1 MSSRKLQA
9 IILVLLVVVVAG
21 AVSASMQQ
29 EKSEYCGSCHTMK
42 PYYESWEKSSHADV
56 ECVECHSQRG
66 VGGWIQL
73 RRDLGRMARVERS
86 GAQPDLD
93 IQIADEFCLRCHTK
107 AHNIKEGE
115 SLIIPHGLHDAAG
128 LDCASCHGGA
138 VHGDA
143 GEGPAQMTHD
153 TCIACHEGIIAD
165 EESCMKCHKS
175 VDLAETANMIIPHD
189 THSFMSCGSCHGPQ
203 APPEARQAF
212 DMGHDQCVQCHE
224 DIISD
229 PDSCTTCHKA
239 PDVTET
245 AALKIPHGMHV
256 SIPCSQC
263 HGPQLPPEAKAAYVM
278 THDTCLPCH
287 EEEISDPEECSTC
300 HKTPEVAETA
310 LLKIPHDIHSGIECG
325 VCHGPQTPASAKKAW
340 QIGHNTCIA
349 CHEDEIK
356 DPAACATC
364 HKTPKVTQTKTL
376 KIPHA
381 AHAGVSCGTCHGPQ
395 APASAKKAWVISHD
409 TCIAC
414 HTKWISSVDKCEKCH
429 KTPNINETADIRIP
443 HALHADMVSCGFC
456 HGPEAPP
463 AAKAAF
469 QMGHDQCSDCHDTDD
484 YDTCETC
491 HKWE

>member
-9 IILVLLVVVVAG
+9 IILVVLVLVVAG
-21 AVSASMQQ
+21 VVSASMQQ

-42 PYYESWEKSSHADV
+42 PYYESWKKSGHAEV
-56 ECVECHSQRG
+56 ECAECHSERG

-73 RRDLGRMARVERS
+73 RRDLGRMARVEKS

-93 IQIADEFCLRCHTK
+93 IEITDEFCLRCHTK
-107 AHNIKEGE
+107 ANNIKEGE
-115 SLIIPHGLHDAAG
+115 SLIIPHGLHDATG

-138 VHGDA
+138 VHGEA
-143 GEGPAQMTHD
+143 GEGPARMSHD
-153 TCIACHEGIIAD
+153 TCIACHEGIISD
-165 EESCMKCHKS
+165 EESCMKCHKG

-245 AALKIPHGMHV
+245 AALEIPHGMHV